1 MDARTKMMF
10 YRRGSGE
17 EERRDR
23 PEGRFRDGRG
33 RERYNDGR
41 YAPRSDGD
49 YDRRYRDEP
58 MGRRYDIEP
67 RGGGRSREPGR
78 REMGHIGFEQ
88 QQDDDDRLSWEE
100 AEKWVGGMKNADGTV
115 GAKWAPD
122 HVLKMMHERG
132 IDCDPIEFW
141 CAMNAVYSDFCEV
154 LMDHGCTGTDLY
166 LDLAKAWLEDKDAVP
181 DKARVYYECIVE

>member
-88 QQDDDDRLSWEE
+88 QDDDERLSWEE

-154 LMDHGCTGTDLY
+154 LKIGRASCR
-166 LDLAKAWLEDKDAVP
+166 E
-181 DKARVYYECIVE
+181 RV